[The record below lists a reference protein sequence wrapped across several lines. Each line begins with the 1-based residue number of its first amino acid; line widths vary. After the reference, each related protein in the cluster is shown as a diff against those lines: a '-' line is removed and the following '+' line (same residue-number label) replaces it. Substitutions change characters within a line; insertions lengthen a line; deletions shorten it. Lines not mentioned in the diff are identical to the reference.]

1 MIRKSLSLLAALGVL
16 GCGVE
21 HSPVSSQ
28 GDDLGTTEDS
38 AELSASSRTYVTLRR
53 DFRKC
58 LAPMCG
64 GYFVGDVNRANPS
77 EKYVNSLDFSKSN
90 LSAEDIA
97 VVLEAPEAELV
108 LRGKLGPTEA
118 RFNTRSF
125 LVYEAYRGMPGVEVS
140 DSTFYTV
147 ADSEIRCVRAP
158 CFSLTAKKLNG
169 SATRGATGVS
179 VARASKPLVDENWL
193 SIAVMRTEAIVAAKF
208 TEVPVSMG
216 GKEVLIDASQ
226 VFLRVPQEQSCPQ
239 VKVAACPDDTERTW
253 YRDDRRCI
261 LPASCRGKSPDCP
274 RASSTAC
281 AAGYTRIKW
290 ATEPEACTQTV
301 CDPSWLFSGH

>member
-1 MIRKSLSLLAALGVL
+1 MNRKTLGLLVVMGVL

-21 HSPVSSQ
+21 HAQVSSQ

-53 DFRKC
+53 DSRKC

-64 GYFVGDVNRANPS
+64 GYFVGDVNRVNPS
-77 EKYVNSLDFSKSN
+77 EKYVNSLDFSKSG
-90 LSAEDIA
+90 LSADDIA
-97 VVLEAPEAELV
+97 VVLEAPESELV

-125 LVYEAYRGMPGVEVS
+125 LVYEAYRGMPGIEAK

-147 ADSEIRCVRAP
+147 GDSEVRCVRPP
-158 CFSLTAKKLNG
+158 CYSLTAKKLN
-169 SATRGATGVS
+169 SATTRDATGVS
-179 VARASKPLVDENWL
+179 VDRASKPLVDQNWL

-208 TEVPVSMG
+208 VEVPANLG
-216 GKEVLIDASQ
+216 GKEVLVDASQ
-226 VFLRVPQEQSCPQ
+226 VFLRVPQEQSCPV
-239 VKVAACPDDTERTW
+239 VKLAACPDDTERTW
-253 YRDDRRCI
+253 YRDDRRCL
-261 LPASCRGKSPDCP
+261 LPASCLEKSPDCP
-274 RASSTAC
+274 RASSVAC
-281 AAGYTRIKW
+281 SPGYTRIKW
-290 ATEPEACTQTV
+290 ATEPDACTQTV